1 MPRRPTAE
9 ISKELLESLFKE
21 FDLWEKIGDGRLLSS
36 PLPGKDLPSRK
47 WLNALS
53 RIVKHSLPNG
63 KHIATT
69 HRIEAA
75 NGEILHEDAKDF
87 LWQEVCLWRL

>member
-9 ISKELLESLFKE
+9 ISKELLESLFNE
-21 FDLWEKIGDGRLLSS
+21 FDLWEKIGDVRILSHS
-36 PLPGKDLPSRK
+36 LPGKDLPSRN
-47 WLNALS
+47 WPDALS

-69 HRIEAA
+69 HRIEDA
-75 NGEILHEDAKDF
+75 NGDILHEDAKDF
-87 LWQEVCLWRL
+87 LLQEVCLWRL